1 MPHRTDNWFVSPW
14 NELPE
19 VTKDLAFGP
28 QIELHDITL
37 RDGEQQAGIEFSR
50 DEKVDIAK
58 RLAAAG
64 VHRIETG
71 MPAVSPDDEAAIREI
86 VELGLPAQIFA
97 FARCMVAD
105 VELAADCGVDG
116 IVVEIPS
123 SQHLIQQAYGW
134 PIEKA
139 VELSVEATLAAK
151 EAGLYTVFFPIDSS
165 RAEMGWYLDLI
176 ERVASEGHMDAL
188 AVVDTFGG
196 ISPHAIPYWIGKL
209 RDRLGDH
216 PLECHFHDDFGLAVT
231 NTIMGLAAGANVAHT
246 TVTGIGERAGNC
258 ALEDLVLALLL
269 LYGVDLGIDTTTFT
283 ELSRTVRAYSGHSIP
298 ANRAVVGDRLF
309 DVESGIIAGF
319 VQRCGDTAPTEIFP
333 YHWDLVGQKPAEIV
347 LGKNSGLPSIALWL
361 ERLGLEADGQA
372 RERLLALVKERSLEG
387 KRLLSEDEF
396 IELHALAVAPADVAV
411 ASTVDG

>member
-1 MPHRTDNWFVSPW
+1 
-14 NELPE
+14 
-19 VTKDLAFGP
+19 
-28 QIELHDITL
+28 
-37 RDGEQQAGIEFSR
+37 
-50 DEKVDIAK
+50 
-58 RLAAAG
+58 
-64 VHRIETG
+64 

-86 VELGLPAQIFA
+86 VELGLPSRIFA

-123 SQHLIQQAYGW
+123 SQHLIQEAYGW
-134 PIEKA
+134 PVEKA

-165 RAEMGWYLDLI
+165 RAEMDWYLDLI

-196 ISPHAIPYWIGKL
+196 TSPHAIPYWIGKL
-209 RDRLGDH
+209 RERLGDR
-216 PLECHFHDDFGLAVT
+216 PLECHFHDDFGLAVA

-269 LYGVDLGIDTTTFT
+269 LYDIDLGIDTTSFA
-283 ELSRTVRAYSGHSIP
+283 ELSRTVRGYAGHSIP
-298 ANRAVVGDRLF
+298 ANRAVVGERLF

-319 VQRCGDTAPTEIFP
+319 VQRCGDTAPTNIFP
-333 YHWDLVGQKPAEIV
+333 YHWDLVGQKPGEVV
-347 LGKNSGLPSIALWL
+347 LGKNSGLPSIGLWL
-361 ERLGLEADGQA
+361 ERLGLEADEPA
-372 RERLLALVKERSLEG
+372 RERLLALVKERSLAG
-387 KRLLSEDEF
+387 KRLLGEDEF
-396 IELHALAVAPADVAV
+396 IELHALAVAPARAAV
-411 ASTVDG
+411 VSTVEG

>member
-1 MPHRTDNWFVSPW
+1 MPHKTDSWFVSPW
-14 NELPE
+14 NELSE
-19 VTKDLAFGP
+19 VTQELTFAS

-37 RDGEQQAGIEFSR
+37 RDGEQQAGVEFSR
-50 DEKVDIAK
+50 AEKVEIAK

-64 VHRIETG
+64 VHRIEAG

-97 FARCMVAD
+97 FARCMVSD

-123 SQHLIQQAYGW
+123 SQHLIEQAYGW
-134 PIEKA
+134 PVEKA

-165 RAEMGWYLDLI
+165 RAAMDWYLDLI

-196 ISPHAIPYWIGKL
+196 TSPHAIPYWIGKL
-209 RDRLGDH
+209 RERLGDR
-216 PLECHFHDDFGLAVT
+216 PLECHFHDDFGLAVA
-231 NTIMGLAAGANVAHT
+231 NTIMALGAGANVAHT

-269 LYGVDLGIDTTTFT
+269 MYGIDLGIDTTTFT
-283 ELSRTVRAYSGHSIP
+283 ELSRTVRDYAAHSIP
-298 ANRAVVGDRLF
+298 ANRAVVGERLF

-319 VQRCGDTAPTEIFP
+319 VQRCGETAPTNIFP
-333 YHWDLVGQKPAEIV
+333 YHWDLVGQESAQVV
-347 LGKNSGLPSIALWL
+347 LGKNSGLPSVALWL
-361 ERLGLEADGQA
+361 ERLGLDADEPA
-372 RERLLALVKERSLEG
+372 RDRLLALVKERSLAA
-387 KRLLSEDEF
+387 KRLLTEDEF
-396 IELHALAVAPADVAV
+396 VELHALAVAPAGAAV
-411 ASTVDG
+411 ASSVDG